1 MKHKKRV
8 GRPRLK
14 PDYDRT
20 SEIEDLIFT
29 AVSLFVIPYD
39 DRVPRDED
47 APSLNEVAEE
57 MDITT
62 VKARKL
68 LISGGVYS
76 TELSRKVQEME
87 KAGMK
92 IEEIVEKTLLK
103 QSSVYSYLP
112 YLKGTYKLPDPTLYA
127 EQTRRFRARKKAVA
141 ELKDRRGYPD
151 ELDYL
156 WNCVVAFEGYRFV
169 NNGVSFKYTVNETGI
184 LIQNEEIDRETIEKA
199 YKAAFTGKYVVGEL
213 GCILKRFMK

>member
-57 MDITT
+57 MEITT

-76 TELSRKVQEME
+76 TELSRKVQKIE

-92 IEEIVEKTLLK
+92 IEEIVEKTRLK

-112 YLKGTYKLPDPTLYA
+112 YLKGAYKLPDPTLYA

-141 ELKDRRGYPD
+141 ELKDRRGSSD

-156 WNCVVAFEGYRFV
+156 WNCVIAFEGYRFV
-169 NNGVSFKYTVNETGI
+169 NDCVSFKYTVNENGI
-184 LIQNEEIDRETIEKA
+184 LIQNEKIDREKIEES
-199 YKAAFTGKYVVGEL
+199 YMAALNGKTVCGKL
-213 GCILKRFMK
+213 CCIFKRFMK

>member
-1 MKHKKRV
+1 MKHKNRV

-29 AVSLFVIPYD
+29 AVSLFNIPYD
-39 DRVPRDED
+39 DRQPRDDD

-57 MDITT
+57 MEITT
-62 VKARKL
+62 VKTRKL

-87 KAGMK
+87 KAGMR
-92 IEEIVEKTLLK
+92 IEEIVEKTRLK

-112 YLKGTYKLPDPTLYA
+112 YLKGAYKLPDPTLYA

-141 ELKDRRGYPD
+141 ELKDRHGYPNEMD
-151 ELDYL
+151 CL
-156 WNCVVAFEGYRFV
+156 WNCVIAFEGYRFV
-169 NNGVSFKYTVNETGI
+169 YGVEPFKYTVNESSI
-184 LIQNEEIDRETIEKA
+184 LIHNKKIDRETIEKA
-199 YKAAFTGKYVVGEL
+199 YKAVLGGKLVSSEL
-213 GCILKRFMK
+213 GCILKRFMQ

>member
-1 MKHKKRV
+1 MKHKNRV

-20 SEIEDLIFT
+20 SEIEELIFT
-29 AVSLFVIPYD
+29 AVSFFNLPYD
-39 DRVPRDED
+39 DRQPRDED

-57 MDITT
+57 MEITS

-68 LISGGVYS
+68 LISGGMYS

-92 IEEIVEKTLLK
+92 IEEIVEKTQLK

-112 YLKGTYKLPDPTLYA
+112 YLKGAYKLPDPTLYA

-141 ELKDRRGYPD
+141 ELKERRGYPD

-156 WNCVVAFEGYRFV
+156 WDCVIAFEGYRFV
-169 NNGVSFKYTVNETGI
+169 SDGEPFKYTLIENGI
-184 LIQNEEIDRETIEKA
+184 LIQNENIGREKIEESYMSA
-199 YKAAFTGKYVVGEL
+199 LNGTSVCGKL

>member
-1 MKHKKRV
+1 MKHKNRV

-29 AVSLFVIPYD
+29 AVSLFNIPYD
-39 DRVPRDED
+39 DRQPRDED

-57 MDITT
+57 MEITT

-87 KAGMK
+87 RAGMR
-92 IEEIVEKTLLK
+92 IEEIVEKTRLK

-112 YLKGTYKLPDPTLYA
+112 YLKGAYKLPDPTLYA

-141 ELKDRRGYPD
+141 ELKDRHGYPNEMD
-151 ELDYL
+151 CL
-156 WNCVVAFEGYRFV
+156 WNCVIAFEGYRFV
-169 NNGVSFKYTVNETGI
+169 NNGEPFKYSVNENCI
-184 LIQNEEIDRETIEKA
+184 LIQNEKIGREKIEES
-199 YKAAFTGKYVVGEL
+199 YMAALNGKSVCGKI